1 MDARTL
7 AREERADFAD
17 FLETLTPDQWEQPT
31 LCAGWSV
38 RSVVA
43 HVVSYDELSGR
54 QLAQRFGRARLSLKR
69 SNEIGLAEYRVRAPE
84 ELIGIMR
91 RNPQP
96 GRMLGKF
103 GGMVGFLDGLI
114 HQQDIRR
121 PLGLPRTIPAA
132 RLGRALELSL
142 RAPPVGVSRRLT
154 GLRAVAT
161 DLDWASGNGIE
172 VRGPAEAMLLALA
185 GRRAAADD
193 LTGPGLDVLISRTTV
208 A

>member
-1 MDARTL
+1 MDVRTL
-7 AREERADFAD
+7 ARDERADFAD
-17 FLETLTPDQWEQPT
+17 FLETLTPEQWDEPT
-31 LCAGWSV
+31 LCAGWNV

-43 HVVSYDELSGR
+43 HVVSYDELGGR
-54 QLAQRFGRARLSLKR
+54 QLARRFVRAGLSLKR

-84 ELIGIMR
+84 ALIDVMR
-91 RNPQP
+91 RHPQP
-96 GRMLGKF
+96 GRVLGKF

-121 PLGLPRTIPAA
+121 PLGQPRTIPAA
-132 RLGRALELSL
+132 RLRRALELSL
-142 RAPPVGVSRRLT
+142 RAPPIGVSRRLT

-161 DLDWASGNGIE
+161 DLDWASGRGIE
-172 VRGPAEAMLLALA
+172 VRGPAEALLLALA

-193 LTGPGLDVLISRTTV
+193 LTGPGLDVLISRTIV